1 MDHFECCDMAQ
12 ARDRARAA
20 DLDAATGEAL
30 DQAVTMEF
38 ILLYHRLAQRYLRQF
53 LGHGPSPLHN
63 PLRGQGQVIAALK
76 KRDGISTKELAAM
89 LDIRTASLNELL
101 VKLEAKGL
109 IERSRSASDGRVI
122 VVRLTEAGRAVEQA
136 PIDELSLFYEELS
149 DDDKR
154 QLVRALD
161 SISSAVKRA
170 EESDGQTE
178 GDPCAKGSEKLK
190 RLRQNIL
197 RKLIEAQRA
206 DVAGGRGE

>member
-1 MDHFECCDMAQ
+1 M
-12 ARDRARAA
+12 
-20 DLDAATGEAL
+20 
-30 DQAVTMEF
+30 
-38 ILLYHRLAQRYLRQF
+38 
-53 LGHGPSPLHN
+53 
-63 PLRGQGQVIAALK
+63 
-76 KRDGISTKELAAM
+76 
-89 LDIRTASLNELL
+89 
-101 VKLEAKGL
+101 
-109 IERSRSASDGRVI
+109 
-122 VVRLTEAGRAVEQA
+122 EQA

-178 GDPCAKGSEKLK
+178 GDPCAKGPEKLK